1 MLDLDKPAKSQY
13 FLSKCTYCVQMHTGT
28 DPMVDDAQH
37 DLLAE
42 VASLYY
48 ELDLGQS
55 EIGKRLGLSRVKVY
69 RLLKKAREAQIVQ
82 ITINWPIERDGSLED
97 GLCGAFGLDRALVL
111 KSGPQDFGPNGN
123 GIGLRRLGQMAA
135 RHLATT
141 VQDGM
146 TLAVCLGRSS
156 YEVINAFR
164 PITQVR
170 VNVAQ
175 AMGSIPSLIPD
186 LDSAALA
193 RQLASKL
200 GGQIQLLSSPLYVN
214 SREAAQLLRAQP
226 AIERTLKA
234 ARNANIAL
242 VGVGGVNP
250 GTSHY
255 VDAELI
261 SASQL
266 KELEAAGAVG
276 EMGGQFIRESGEL
289 HPCTIN
295 DCMIGLTLDELR
307 RIPNTIAMAAG
318 PAKVRAILGALRSG
332 VLNALCTDQQTA
344 AELVRLGRTKT
355 APSVVLSA

>member
-1 MLDLDKPAKSQY
+1 MVEELQY
-13 FLSKCTYCVQMHTGT
+13 
-28 DPMVDDAQH
+28 

-48 ELDLGQS
+48 EMELGQS
-55 EIGKRLGLSRVKVY
+55 EIGQRLGLSRVKVY
-69 RLLKKAREAQIVQ
+69 RLLKKAKEARVVQ
-82 ITINWPIERDGSLED
+82 ITINWPIERDSSLED
-97 GLCGAFGLDRALVL
+97 ALCRTFNLARALVL
-111 KSGPQDFGPNGN
+111 RSGPQDFGPKSDGM
-123 GIGLRRLGQMAA
+123 GLRRLGQMAA
-135 RHLATT
+135 RHLATIL
-141 VQDGM
+141 QDGM

-164 PITQVR
+164 PGAQSY

-175 AMGSIPSLIPD
+175 AMGSIPTAIPE

-226 AIERTLKA
+226 AIERTLNA

-242 VGVGGVNP
+242 VGIGGVSP

-266 KELEAAGAVG
+266 RELEAAGAMG
-276 EMGGQFIRESGEL
+276 EMGGQFIRESGEM

-318 PAKVRAILGALRSG
+318 RPR
-332 VLNALCTDQQTA
+332 
-344 AELVRLGRTKT
+344 
-355 APSVVLSA
+355 

>member
-1 MLDLDKPAKSQY
+1 MVEDLE
-13 FLSKCTYCVQMHTGT
+13 
-28 DPMVDDAQH
+28 H

-48 ELDLGQS
+48 EQDLSQA
-55 EIGKRLGLSRVKVY
+55 EIGQRLGLSRVKIY
-69 RLLKKAREAQIVQ
+69 RLLKKAKEAQVVQ
-82 ITINWPIERDGSLED
+82 ITINWQIARDGDLEEA
-97 GLCGAFGLDRALVL
+97 LCEGFSLDRALVL
-111 KSGPQDFGPNGN
+111 KSAPQDFGPNGD

-135 RHLATT
+135 RHLATALE
-141 VQDGM
+141 DGM

-164 PITQVR
+164 PLTQAR

-175 AMGSIPSLIPD
+175 AMGSIPSAIPD

-193 RQLASKL
+193 QQLARKL
-200 GGQIQLLSSPLYVN
+200 GGQIMLLSSPLCVN
-214 SREAAQLLRAQP
+214 SAEAAELLRSQP

-234 ARNANIAL
+234 ARNADIAL
-242 VGVGGVNP
+242 VGIGGIDA

-261 SASQL
+261 TAEQL
-266 KELEAAGAVG
+266 RQLEAEGAVG
-276 EMGGQFIRESGEL
+276 DVCGNFIRESGEL

-295 DCMIGLTLDELR
+295 KCMIGITLDELR
-307 RIPNTIAMAAG
+307 RIPNTIAVAAG
-318 PAKVRAILGALRSG
+318 TAKVKAILGALRSG

-344 AELVRLGRTKT
+344 AELVRLGR
-355 APSVVLSA
+355 AELASSGLSSAQIP

>member
-1 MLDLDKPAKSQY
+1 M
-13 FLSKCTYCVQMHTGT
+13 
-28 DPMVDDAQH
+28 
-37 DLLAE
+37 
-42 VASLYY
+42 
-48 ELDLGQS
+48 
-55 EIGKRLGLSRVKVY
+55 
-69 RLLKKAREAQIVQ
+69 
-82 ITINWPIERDGSLED
+82 
-97 GLCGAFGLDRALVL
+97 
-111 KSGPQDFGPNGN
+111 
-123 GIGLRRLGQMAA
+123 
-135 RHLATT
+135 
-141 VQDGM
+141 
-146 TLAVCLGRSS
+146 
-156 YEVINAFR
+156 
-164 PITQVR
+164 
-170 VNVAQ
+170 
-175 AMGSIPSLIPD
+175 
-186 LDSAALA
+186 
-193 RQLASKL
+193 
-200 GGQIQLLSSPLYVN
+200 
-214 SREAAQLLRAQP
+214 
-226 AIERTLKA
+226 
-234 ARNANIAL
+234 
-242 VGVGGVNP
+242 NP